1 MKPLTWALIAG
12 VGAILFAAGLW
23 SFVRAGFP
31 VGRPAAAAGAEGDA
45 ELPTAPQQRRA
56 WWGLGI
62 GAVMSAAILAAFIA
76 YGPPTYFQNPAF
88 RFLTYGLFALWLI
101 AHLVM
106 LRLTRPGAGGSEVV
120 EDERD
125 RAIRTRA
132 LTVSLVAVF
141 VTLAA
146 WAVGLTEYY
155 WDEQAIPIDYP
166 YFMLWSVLAVG
177 LLSREVGVL
186 MGYAGWHGHGE
197 S

>member
-1 MKPLTWALIAG
+1 M
-12 VGAILFAAGLW
+12 VGLVIFGLGMW
-23 SFVRAGFP
+23 KFIRAGFP
-31 VGRPAAAAGAEGDA
+31 ADRVAAAEGDA
-45 ELPTAPQQRRA
+45 ELPMAPQQRRA

-62 GAVMSAAILAAFIA
+62 GVVMSAAIVAVFIA
-76 YGPPTYFQNPAF
+76 YGPATYYLNTGF
-88 RFLTYGLFALWLI
+88 RLLTYGLFAVWLI
-101 AHLVM
+101 AHLTM
-106 LRLTRPGAGGSEVV
+106 LRLTRPAAGEPEVA

-141 VTLAA
+141 VALAA
-146 WAVGLTEYY
+146 WAIGLTEYY
-155 WDEQAIPIDYP
+155 WDEKAIPIDYP
-166 YFMLWSVLAVG
+166 YFILWSALVVG